1 MEIDKADYDTTQ
13 TSRESIENRIPY
25 KARNLDKPRH
35 VWNENEIKYRKEITK
50 KKKKFN
56 PNIISRFPIW

>member
-13 TSRESIENRIPY
+13 TNQLKIEFRI
-25 KARNLDKPRH
+25 NLDKLRH
-35 VWNENEIKYRKEITK
+35 VWNEDEIKYRKEITK
-50 KKKKFN
+50 KTKFN

>member
-13 TSRESIENRIPY
+13 TNQLKIEFRI
-25 KARNLDKPRH
+25 NLDKLRH
-35 VWNENEIKYRKEITK
+35 VWNEDEIKYRKEITK

>member
-25 KARNLDKPRH
+25 KARNLDKSRH
-35 VWNENEIKYRKEITK
+35 VWNEDEIKYRKEITK

>member
-35 VWNENEIKYRKEITK
+35 VWNEDEIKYRKEITK
-50 KKKKFN
+50 KKKFN
-56 PNIISRFPIW
+56 PNIIFRFPIW

>member
-25 KARNLDKPRH
+25 KARNLDKLRH
-35 VWNENEIKYRKEITK
+35 VWNEDEIKYRKEIT

>member
-35 VWNENEIKYRKEITK
+35 VWNEDEIKYRKEITK
-50 KKKKFN
+50 KKKK
-56 PNIISRFPIW
+56 I

>member
-35 VWNENEIKYRKEITK
+35 VWNEDEIKYRKEITK
-50 KKKKFN
+50 KKN
-56 PNIISRFPIW
+56 LILI

>member
-25 KARNLDKPRH
+25 KVRNLDKPRH
-35 VWNENEIKYRKEITK
+35 VWNEDEIKYRKEITK
-50 KKKKFN
+50 KKK
-56 PNIISRFPIW
+56 I